1 MKKVGWSLFILCIIS
16 LHISCIGSVREY
28 LQKWANTSEVRNFKI
43 LSNTTWANGT
53 EYISAAEPFKIEL
66 YVANPNNDELL
77 QKGNITGDNSSK
89 HFKLIDSEGNIVCS
103 NLSETCDSSK
113 TIIQISAD
121 LDPNNDGKTI
131 ILSGCIWPARI
142 EEQYP
147 VGERTEEK
155 IREGHEEYFYK
166 QSFIQKTPPDAITN
180 LDNQE
185 ESHSYFQQTEKHFV
199 SFTIP
204 DQSKKWN
211 MDAIYEI
218 CCYSKTNNSLIA
230 KIEKPLSELSSY
242 VNGSTFSYAFDEQQ
256 DNLYYN
262 YTVQV
267 KGKNGLKSS
276 MVSTNSALGEK
287 ILKPPV
293 IVFTSNG
300 NQITPNSQKDNEG
313 FEYLEVESLSD
324 TVDVTITSEQ
334 GSKVTGQINGSPVS
348 AAANTYTKNLTE
360 GNNTLD
366 ITIKQDGCQNVKVI
380 RKIKVVQQLQ
390 EPSFKFY
397 KDEGFSTPI
406 SKSTA
411 NEYEEVPNY
420 SNYDYYNTKVNEG
433 GNLYFNYTKNNSDD
447 TVTLIESNKTYSKNY
462 LPLGNHILNI
472 KVQRQYYKQ
481 RTFTKYIYVQ
491 GLLEDATLQ
500 VKEVSSNGATETVE
514 NNIPL
519 WTYSYLKTDD
529 VSFEVTPGNNGNTI
543 SEVKVNNTTL
553 PNNNSHLYK
562 TDAFTEDKTIV
573 IKQTKQHCKSKTTTK
588 TVKVKIKPIKATV
601 STYSLDC
608 YLSDSSDGLC
618 EIKGDLYL
626 YIDGKEQKILKSFNK
641 LIIPVFN
648 KSDPRYPKIF
658 SATDYSLTMD
668 SPYSRLI
675 CSCDNLEEDDSDE
688 GTDNEIYGS
697 FYSPFQLSTI
707 INQLRSSNNVFI
719 ISENPYC
726 NLFPSEHIQ
735 FYIYLTF
742 SE

>member
-1 MKKVGWSLFILCIIS
+1 MKKVYWSLFILCIIS

-43 LSNTTWANGT
+43 LSTTTWANGT

-66 YVANPNNDELL
+66 YVANPNKDDLLHYELISG
-77 QKGNITGDNSSK
+77 KTSS
-89 HFKLIDSEGNIVCS
+89 FGLTDSEGNIVCS

-131 ILSGCIWPARI
+131 ILSGCICPARI

-147 VGERTEEK
+147 AATERTEEK

-211 MDAIYEI
+211 MDAVYEI

-230 KIEKPLSELSSY
+230 KIEKPLSELASY
-242 VNGSTFSYAFDEQQ
+242 VNGTTFSYAFDEQQ

-313 FEYLEVESLSD
+313 FEYLEVESLND

-390 EPSFKFY
+390 EPVIEFY
-397 KDEGFSTPI
+397 KEETFTNKI
-406 SKSTA
+406 EKSTD
-411 NEYEEVPNY
+411 YEEVSGY
-420 SNYDYYNTKVNEG
+420 SDYDYYNIKISE
-433 GNLYFNYTKNNSDD
+433 LDRIHYKAIKNNDEETISF
-447 TVTLIESNKTYSKNY
+447 SKHFFTYYNPY
-462 LPLGNHILNI
+462 QLTYFPLGDNLI
-472 KVQRQYYKQ
+472 KITVQRQFYKT
-481 RTFTKYIYVQ
+481 RYFYKKIYVQ

-529 VSFEVTPGNNGNTI
+529 VTFEVTPGNNGNTI

-573 IKQTKQHCKSKTTTK
+573 IKQTKPHCKSRITTK
-588 TVKVKIKPIKATV
+588 TVKVRINIIKAKLLFAHMILGLNG
-601 STYSLDC
+601 SLYDRPE
-608 YLSDSSDGLC
+608 LS
-618 EIKGDLYL
+618 GDIYL
-626 YIDGKEQKILKSFNK
+626 YKKNTTPQKIVTFNSQSLNGISDFLNWNLFELYNK
-641 LIIPVFN
+641 PEFELTSPLSVLI
-648 KSDPRYPKIF
+648 
-658 SATDYSLTMD
+658 L
-668 SPYSRLI
+668 
-675 CSCDNLEEDDSDE
+675 
-688 GTDNEIYGS
+688 
-697 FYSPFQLSTI
+697 
-707 INQLRSSNNVFI
+707 SSNNLKEITTNQSFTSFENHYQLSDGISGIRSNENKWKVLDPRPTTSNGSFI
-719 ISENPYC
+719 
-726 NLFPSEHIQ
+726 NLGFIV
-735 FYIYLTF
+735 LF
-742 SE
+742 SEE

>member
-66 YVANPNNDELL
+66 YVANPNKDDLL

-131 ILSGCIWPARI
+131 ILSGCIWPAKI
-142 EEQYP
+142 AEQYP
-147 VGERTEEK
+147 AATERTEEK

-211 MDAIYEI
+211 MDAVYEI

-242 VNGSTFSYAFDEQQ
+242 VNGTTFSYAFDEQQ

-324 TVDVTITSEQ
+324 TVDVTITSED
-334 GSKVTGQINGSPVS
+334 GTKITGNINTTSIQN
-348 AAANTYTKNLTE
+348 AKNIYSTSLQS
-360 GNNTLD
+360 NNNNLE

-390 EPSFKFY
+390 EPSLEFY
-397 KDEGFSTPI
+397 KDENCSTPI
-406 SKSTA
+406 SKSTD
-411 NEYEEVPNY
+411 YEEVPNY

-519 WTYSYLKTDD
+519 WTYSYLKTDN
-529 VSFEVTPGNNGNTI
+529 VSFEVNPGNNGNII

-553 PNNNSHLYK
+553 TKNNSNLYE

-588 TVKVKIKPIKATV
+588 TVKVKIKPIKASILFSAFFV
-601 STYSLDC
+601 S
-608 YLSDSSDGLC
+608 
-618 EIKGDLYL
+618 IKDAFPPKISGDLYL
-626 YIDGKEQKILKSFNK
+626 YLKNTTPIKIKEFNNHVYNSGGQG
-641 LIIPVFN
+641 LQDWP
-648 KSDPRYPKIF
+648 IF
-658 SATDYSLTMD
+658 TPDQSPIYTLT
-668 SPYSRLI
+668 SPYSVLI
-675 CSCDNLEEDDSDE
+675 
-688 GTDNEIYGS
+688 I
-697 FYSPFQLSTI
+697 
-707 INQLRSSNNVFI
+707 SSNNLKETTTNKNLPEFENHYQLSDFI
-719 ISENPYC
+719 SYIRSN
-726 NLFPSEHIQ
+726 NLQKTLDPKPFASDGSFINFGILIGFE
-735 FYIYLTF
+735 
-742 SE
+742 E

>member
-28 LQKWANTSEVRNFKI
+28 LQKWSNTSEVRKSKI
-43 LSNTTWANGT
+43 LSKTTWDKGT

-66 YVANPNNDELL
+66 YVANPNKDILL
-77 QKGNITGDNSSK
+77 QSSLIGAGTSFKIT
-89 HFKLIDSEGNIVCS
+89 DSEGN
-103 NLSETCDSSK
+103 NALKNYSETCDSTK

-131 ILSGCIWPARI
+131 ILSGCIFPKRI
-142 EEQYP
+142 EELYSP
-147 VGERTEEK
+147 DKRNIDEIKKGNPEF
-155 IREGHEEYFYK
+155 FYTR
-166 QSFIQKTPPDAITN
+166 SFIQKTPPDAITN

-211 MDAIYEI
+211 MDAVYEI

-242 VNGSTFSYAFDEQQ
+242 VNGTTFSYAFDEQQ

-276 MVSTNSALGEK
+276 MVSTNSTLGEK

-293 IVFTSNG
+293 IVFTSKG
-300 NQITPNSQKDNEG
+300 NQITPNSQKDNDG
-313 FEYLEVESLSD
+313 FEYLEVESLDD

-397 KDEGFSTPI
+397 KDEGFSTLI

-491 GLLEDATLQ
+491 GLLEDAILQ
-500 VKEVSSNGATETVE
+500 VKEVSSNGATQTVE

-519 WTYSYLKTDD
+519 WTYSYLKTDN

-553 PNNNSHLYK
+553 TKNNSNLYE

-588 TVKVKIKPIKATV
+588 TVKVKIKPIIATV

-608 YLSDSSDGLC
+608 YLTDSSDGLC
-618 EIKGDLYL
+618 EINGDLYL
-626 YIDGKEQKILKSFNK
+626 YIDGQEQKILKSFNK

-648 KSDPRYPKIF
+648 SNIVVSSYPKIF

-675 CSCDNLEEDDSDE
+675 CSCNNLEEDDSDE
-688 GTDNEIYGS
+688 GSENETYES
-697 FYSPFQLSTI
+697 LYSPFQLSTI
-707 INQLRSSNNVFI
+707 INQLRSSNNVFR

-726 NLFPSEHIQ
+726 IQFPTEHIQ
-735 FYIYLTF
+735 FYIYLSF